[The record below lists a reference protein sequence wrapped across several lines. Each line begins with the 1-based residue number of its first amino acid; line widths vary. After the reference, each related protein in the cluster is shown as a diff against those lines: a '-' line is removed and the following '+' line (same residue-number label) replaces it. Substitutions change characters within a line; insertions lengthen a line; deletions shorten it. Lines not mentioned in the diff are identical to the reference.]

1 LESFGFAFLVGD
13 VIIEVGLGFLDDVIG
28 PWAPTQEAIF
38 CVFLLKKLDEFRT
51 FRALDWLSRVVV

>member
-1 LESFGFAFLVGD
+1 MTSLGLEHQ
-13 VIIEVGLGFLDDVIG
+13 
-28 PWAPTQEAIF
+28 PQEAIF